1 MFQSLTTVRETARAR
16 LLRGCCKALLALPF
30 TLAAG
35 GAFAQ
40 HVTNPF
46 VGATQYVNPD
56 YANEVNAVIA
66 QTSSAQL
73 KAQMT
78 TVAGYPTAIWLDK
91 MAAITGGSANSGRLS
106 LAQHINAALAQQQGS
121 EPVVI
126 TLVIYDLPQ
135 RDCAALASNGE
146 ISIAANPPSQPLPG
160 LQTYEQNYITPIYNA
175 LAPYANNPNLR
186 FVLVIEPDSLPNL
199 ITNTG
204 LSYSIPACVAANGG
218 QGGTASLNSVYAQG
232 VTYALNQFH
241 TLPNVYQYLDI
252 GHSGWLGWSTNM
264 GPAVSFY
271 SQLVGSTKAGY
282 SSIDGFISNTA
293 NYTPTLEPFMTAD
306 ETIEGSQ
313 VYSANF
319 YQYNPYIDE
328 ADYDAALYTA
338 FTNAGFPSSI
348 GFLID
353 TSRNGWGGPQRPTGP
368 SGAYNVNSFVD
379 ASKIDLRNARGQWCN
394 QSSSGMGA
402 PPTARP
408 VGYFSQLEAFV
419 WIKPPGESDG
429 TYATSSAY
437 TGGNA
442 DENCDPTHYNYLA
455 NNTLTGA
462 LANPPASGQFFPAA
476 FTMLVQN
483 ASPPIPAATT
493 TTGSGSTGSG
503 STGKGSGSGSTGSG
517 STGSGSTGSG
527 STGSGSTGSGST
539 GTGSTGTGSTGTG
552 STGTGSTGSG
562 STGSG
567 STGSGS
573 TGSGST
579 GSGST
584 GSGSTGKGTGTGST
598 GSGSTGSGSTGSG
611 STGSGSTGSGS
622 TGSGSTTPTPTPSFT
637 IVDAPASLSLMQG
650 NSGSATIT
658 LTPAGGFK
666 GTVAYAISGLP
677 SGVTATF
684 GAVSASGGTVVTINA
699 GASAATGAGV
709 LTITGTSGTLH
720 ASTTLSLTVTAKPTP
735 SFTLAS
741 SAASLSLV
749 DGGKATSTIAIVP
762 SGGFNS
768 AVALAVTGLPAG
780 VSASFSPATT
790 TSASTLTLAAA
801 SNAGTGSF
809 TATIVA
815 TSGSLTKT
823 ETIPVTVTAP
833 APTGGTGPI
842 SFVGRSA
849 TNGAWYD
856 EDDVVMTMPSQAT
869 GMAMTLTI
877 TVPATN
883 VVYGGQY
890 DTVGGQVAVA
900 HTVGSNIV
908 YTYTLS
914 NGQTM
919 WPGSYTFAAQMDGNG
934 KPHTLAGDAWTATY
948 TLGGVTYTQSG
959 VF

>member
-1 MFQSLTTVRETARAR
+1 MGRA
-16 LLRGCCKALLALPF
+16 G
-30 TLAAG
+30 
-35 GAFAQ
+35 
-40 HVTNPF
+40 
-46 VGATQYVNPD
+46 
-56 YANEVNAVIA
+56 I
-66 QTSSAQL
+66 
-73 KAQMT
+73 
-78 TVAGYPTAIWLDK
+78 
-91 MAAITGGSANSGRLS
+91 
-106 LAQHINAALAQQQGS
+106 
-121 EPVVI
+121 
-126 TLVIYDLPQ
+126 
-135 RDCAALASNGE
+135 
-146 ISIAANPPSQPLPG
+146 
-160 LQTYEQNYITPIYNA
+160 
-175 LAPYANNPNLR
+175 
-186 FVLVIEPDSLPNL
+186 
-199 ITNTG
+199 
-204 LSYSIPACVAANGG
+204 
-218 QGGTASLNSVYAQG
+218 
-232 VTYALNQFH
+232 
-241 TLPNVYQYLDI
+241 
-252 GHSGWLGWSTNM
+252 
-264 GPAVSFY
+264 
-271 SQLVGSTKAGY
+271 
-282 SSIDGFISNTA
+282 
-293 NYTPTLEPFMTAD
+293 
-306 ETIEGSQ
+306 
-313 VYSANF
+313 
-319 YQYNPYIDE
+319 
-328 ADYDAALYTA
+328 
-338 FTNAGFPSSI
+338 
-348 GFLID
+348 
-353 TSRNGWGGPQRPTGP
+353 
-368 SGAYNVNSFVD
+368 
-379 ASKIDLRNARGQWCN
+379 
-394 QSSSGMGA
+394 
-402 PPTARP
+402 
-408 VGYFSQLEAFV
+408 
-419 WIKPPGESDG
+419 
-429 TYATSSAY
+429 
-437 TGGNA
+437 
-442 DENCDPTHYNYLA
+442 
-455 NNTLTGA
+455 
-462 LANPPASGQFFPAA
+462 
-476 FTMLVQN
+476 
-483 ASPPIPAATT
+483 
-493 TTGSGSTGSG
+493 
-503 STGKGSGSGSTGSG
+503 
-517 STGSGSTGSG
+517 
-527 STGSGSTGSGST
+527 
-539 GTGSTGTGSTGTG
+539 
-552 STGTGSTGSG
+552 
-562 STGSG
+562 
-567 STGSGS
+567 
-573 TGSGST
+573 
-579 GSGST
+579 
-584 GSGSTGKGTGTGST
+584 
-598 GSGSTGSGSTGSG
+598 TGSG